1 MYLIQ
6 EERSKN
12 EEPNPMIGPIGEGW
26 NVGYVAGEELADRAN
41 ICSIHL
47 YEGLFLFGL
56 ITK

>member
-26 NVGYVAGEELADRAN
+26 NVGYVSEEGLVDQVN
-41 ICSIHL
+41 ICLIHL
-47 YEGLFLFGL
+47 QEMILFGF
-56 ITK
+56 IST